1 MARVTT
7 VNHARKDQ
15 GNCSKCGDPIKKGDG
30 YRHASPGFRGSK
42 IVRCLKPEC
51 SFRGSDLTTS
61 KLATVYAAQ
70 EAAEDDVAQAEDADG
85 LKAAMEA
92 VAEAARE
99 VADEYREAAEAMGE
113 AGYENEER
121 ADTLES
127 YADEVEGFDPDASCD
142 ECGGSGH
149 QDEADPADPD
159 AEELPECLVCE
170 GSGIDMEAAR
180 EEAIEVIG
188 SLEL

>member
-15 GNCSKCGDPIKKGDG
+15 GSCSKCGDKIRKGDG
-30 YRHASPGFRGSK
+30 YRHASPGFRSAK
-42 IVRCLKPEC
+42 IVRCLKAEC

-70 EAAEDDVAQAEDADG
+70 EGAEDDVNAAETVED
-85 LKAAMEA
+85 LKAAVES

-127 YADEVEGFDPDASCD
+127 YADEVDNFDPDASCD
-142 ECGGSGH
+142 ECGGTGH
-149 QDEADPADPD
+149 LEADPAAGPD
-159 AEELPECLVCE
+159 AELPECLVCD
-170 GSGIDMEAAR
+170 GTGIDLDAAR
-180 EEAIEVIG
+180 EEAVEVIG
-188 SLEL
+188 SLDL

>member
-1 MARVTT
+1 VARVTT
-7 VNHARKDQ
+7 VNAARKDQ
-15 GNCSKCGDPIKKGDG
+15 GTCSKCGDPIPKGAA
-30 YRHASPGFRGSK
+30 YRHASPGFRSRK
-42 IVRCLKPEC
+42 IVRCMKPEC
-51 SFRGSDLTTS
+51 SFRTSDLTTS
-61 KLATVYAAQ
+61 KMATVYAAQ
-70 EAAEDDVAQAEDADG
+70 EGAEDDVNQAEDADG
-85 LKAAMEA
+85 LKAAMEPL
-92 VAEAARE
+92 AEAARE

-113 AGYENEER
+113 AGYEMEEK
-121 ADTLES
+121 ADSLES
-127 YADEVEGFDPDASCD
+127 YADEVEQFDPDASCD

-188 SLEL
+188 GLDV